1 MKQPTNERPE
11 APDGRGASRYLLYI
25 IAFIA
30 GLLITGIEIS
40 LGRLLAPYFG
50 ASLVVWAAI
59 IGAVILAVSIGYVLG
74 GIVIDKHPSVN
85 VPIAALLV
93 GAVLGAVLGVLTPSG
108 LRLWMDGVYFHGL
121 PYWGRLTAILLMFG
135 VSCLVLAMVS
145 PAVLRLAIVRN
156 EQVGVIAGR
165 LYGFGSLGSVLGILL
180 PAIWWIPNWGVK
192 ATFLF
197 LGALGLIPAL
207 VGWRHISTRIRIVNL
222 VAFCVLAIAYLTPPA
237 PRAVDIAGSQII
249 YEGDTPL
256 QHVRILEKQYPH
268 SSARW
273 LQFDDG
279 WASQSVLVEPSL
291 LTYGVW
297 DWLSLCA
304 LHASVDD
311 GTLDVLIVGFAAGSI
326 SRIINER
333 MSAALPHVRIVGIEI
348 DRDVVNLGERYFGLD
363 RASAEIHVADG
374 RSFMQSDSRKFDL
387 ILLGAFRPPS
397 IPAHLATVEY
407 FSEVK
412 KRLSPGGI
420 AVINIFTVDGPSQ
433 FLDKAASTWSAVFEN
448 SAQIVMPAANGFASR
463 LFVGGHGHDLNLNQA
478 RIEQLPQG
486 LQQQWRIMATRTGPL
501 EAPSDV
507 SPWTD
512 DRSNIELLTDSAYR
526 NARPAIV
533 TMPIEAMS
541 PPS

>member
-1 MKQPTNERPE
+1 MDAQPDDPGT
-11 APDGRGASRYLLYI
+11 RGVPHYLHYL
-25 IAFIA
+25 IAFIG

-59 IGAVILAVSIGYVLG
+59 IGSVIMAVSIGYVLG
-74 GIVIDKHPSVN
+74 GILIDKRPSVN
-85 VPIAALLV
+85 IPIAALLF
-93 GAVLGAVLGVLTPSG
+93 GAVLGAVLGVFTPAG
-108 LRLWMDGVYFHGL
+108 LRLWMDGVFFHGIA
-121 PYWGRLTAILLMFG
+121 YWGRLAAILLMFG
-135 VSCLVLAMVS
+135 VSCLVLAMIS
-145 PAVLRLAIVRN
+145 PAVLRLAVVRH

-165 LYGFGSLGSVLGILL
+165 LYGLGSLGSVLGILL

-207 VGWRHISTRIRIVNL
+207 IARRHLSTRVRIASL
-222 VAFCVLAIAYLTPPA
+222 AALCVLALAYFVPSA
-237 PRAVDIAGSQII
+237 PRAVDISGAQII
-249 YEGDTPL
+249 YEGETPL
-256 QHVRILEKQYPH
+256 QHVRILEKQYAH
-268 SSARW
+268 SRARW

-311 GTLDVLIVGFAAGSI
+311 DALDVLIIGFAAGSI

-333 MSAALPHVRIVGIEI
+333 MSAALPNVRIVGVEI
-348 DRDVVNLGERYFGLD
+348 DRNIVNLGERYFGLNP
-363 RASAEIHVADG
+363 ASAEIHVADG
-374 RSFMQSDSRKFDL
+374 RSFMQSDSRKYDL

-420 AVINIFTVDGPSQ
+420 AVINVFTVDGPSQ
-433 FLDKAASTWSAVFEN
+433 FFDKAASTWSAVFDN
-448 SAQIVMPAANGFASR
+448 PKQIVMPAANGFASR
-463 LFVGGHGHDLNLNQA
+463 LFVGGHGDNLNFNQT
-478 RIEQLPQG
+478 RIDQLPQG
-486 LQQQWRIMATRTGPL
+486 LQQQWRTMATRTRPL
-501 EAPSDV
+501 DAISDV
-507 SPWTD
+507 RPWTD
-512 DRSNIELLTDSAYR
+512 DLSDIELLTDSAYR

-533 TMPIEAMS
+533 TLPIKTIA
-541 PPS
+541 PSS